1 MRQSAQLTLSA
12 PTPEGT
18 TMVSY
23 RHLLE
28 EHLLARGILE
38 IIDDFFSTKV
48 SHCASGRWS
57 MPSSPPSL
65 FDQKHA

>member
-1 MRQSAQLTLSA
+1 
-12 PTPEGT
+12 
-18 TMVSY
+18 MVSY

-38 IIDDFFSTKV
+38 IIDDFFSTKA

-65 FDQKHA
+65 LDQKHA